1 MNKYFKAERISMC
14 VYAYKSKNSTVNPG
28 LCNPIDSPSAPL
40 PALVNYHLL
49 NSVQCSEAIMAG
61 SVFETAEGSTVEIGC
76 DGDSLTV
83 NGIKMVLKKD
93 IVTTNGVIHLIDQ
106 VLIPDAGK

>member
-1 MNKYFKAERISMC
+1 
-14 VYAYKSKNSTVNPG
+14 
-28 LCNPIDSPSAPL
+28 
-40 PALVNYHLL
+40 
-49 NSVQCSEAIMAG
+49 MAG
-61 SVFETAEGSTVEIGC
+61 SIYETAEGSTIEIGC

-106 VLIPDAGK
+106 VLIPDSGKAHLEFESIFSFRRFSQMIWHL

>member
-1 MNKYFKAERISMC
+1 MGGVCLGGPPFLVPPPPQLCPAIKFK
-14 VYAYKSKNSTVNPG
+14 P
-28 LCNPIDSPSAPL
+28 APPP
-40 PALVNYHLL
+40 PALVNFHLL
-49 NSVQCSEAIMAG
+49 NSAQCSEAIMAG

-93 IVTTNGVIHLIDQ
+93 IVTTNGVIHLIDR
-106 VLIPDAGK
+106 VLIPDSGKQPTAM